1 MNDKFILPL
10 YFTPNRRWSKINICD
25 LKWLILFLLVLS
37 TLAIYVLF
45 LNLPSDFRTV
55 DEIGK
60 ILVPGMHDHDH
71 DHDHDEKNQH
81 PEPPIIIEEKPSKIK
96 IEEKTTKAKVVEVKT
111 KLEEENL
118 MRQAKIKEVILKN

>member
-71 DHDHDEKNQH
+71 DHDEKNQH